1 MKTGDGG
8 GVTLAGMRTRWAA
21 VLLATGLLLAGC
33 GSSDNG
39 GGAGTPT
46 PAPSPA
52 TSAPS
57 TPASSSTASPELC
70 ADAADLEA
78 SVNRLATITV
88 GPNVVTELRNDLAA
102 VQTSLNTLVGSA
114 RTEWQDEITALR
126 ASLTTLQTAIQ
137 QLANSPGTTTVA
149 AVRTAL
155 LGVRTAAQDL
165 FAAVSASCPS
175 LSPSP
180 SS

>member
-1 MKTGDGG
+1 
-8 GVTLAGMRTRWAA
+8 MRTRWAA
-21 VLLATGLLLAGC
+21 VLLATGLLVAGC
-33 GSSDNG
+33 GSSDSG

-57 TPASSSTASPELC
+57 TPAASATASAELC
-70 ADAADLEA
+70 ADAADLQA
-78 SVNRLATITV
+78 SLNRLVTITV
-88 GPNVVTELRNDLAA
+88 GPNAVTELRNDLAA
-102 VQTSLNTLVGSA
+102 VQSSLTTLVDDA
-114 RTEWQDEITALR
+114 RTEWQDETAALR

-137 QLANSPGTTTVA
+137 QLAGNPGTATVA
-149 AVRTAL
+149 AVRTSL
-155 LGVRTAAQDL
+155 LVVRTAAQNL

>member
-1 MKTGDGG
+1 
-8 GVTLAGMRTRWAA
+8 MRTRWAA
-21 VLLATGLLLAGC
+21 VLLATGLLVAGC
-33 GSSDNG
+33 GSSDSG

-57 TPASSSTASPELC
+57 TPAASSTASAELC

-78 SVNRLATITV
+78 SVNRLVTITV

>member
-1 MKTGDGG
+1 
-8 GVTLAGMRTRWAA
+8 MRTRWAA
-21 VLLATGLLLAGC
+21 VLLATGLLVAGC
-33 GSSDNG
+33 GSSDSG

-57 TPASSSTASPELC
+57 TPAPSSTASAELC
-70 ADAADLEA
+70 ADAADLQA
-78 SVNRLATITV
+78 SLDRLVTITV
-88 GPNVVTELRNDLAA
+88 GPNAATELQNDLAA
-102 VQTSLNTLVGSA
+102 VQSSLTTLVDSA
-114 RTEWQDEITALR
+114 RTEWQDETAALR
-126 ASLTTLQTAIQ
+126 ASLTTLQTAVQ
-137 QLANSPGTTTVA
+137 QLASNPGTTTVA

-155 LGVRTAAQDL
+155 LGVRTAAQNL

>member
-1 MKTGDGG
+1 
-8 GVTLAGMRTRWAA
+8 MRTRWAA
-21 VLLATGLLLAGC
+21 VLLATGLLVAGC
-33 GSSDNG
+33 GSSDSG

-57 TPASSSTASPELC
+57 TPAASSTASAELC
-70 ADAADLEA
+70 ADAADLQA
-78 SVNRLATITV
+78 SLNRLVTITV
-88 GPNVVTELRNDLAA
+88 GPNAVTELRNDLAD
-102 VQTSLNTLVGSA
+102 VQSSLTALVDNA
-114 RTEWQDEITALR
+114 RADWQDEIAALR
-126 ASLTTLQTAIQ
+126 ASLTTLQAAIQ
-137 QLANSPGTTTVA
+137 QLASNPGTTTVA

-155 LGVRTAAQDL
+155 LGVRTAAQNL

-175 LSPSP
+175 LAPSP